1 MLSLG
6 GKGKKNLKKIAASV
20 SSKVEKVGSKAKK
33 SVSSLKLVSRG
44 KMVSVILLLFR
55 IKIEVDWTPCQKHSN
70 GVEDHLM
77 TLEEGSR
84 MKTLE
89 LTLMMRMTCSRYG

>member
-6 GKGKKNLKKIAASV
+6 GKEKKNLKKIAASV
-20 SSKVEKVGSKAKK
+20 SSKVEKVGAKAKK

-44 KMVSVILLLFR
+44 NMVSMILLLFR

-70 GVEDHLM
+70 RVEDRLI

-89 LTLMMRMTCSRYG
+89 STQKIRMTCSRYE